1 MLSIYAVGVMLMV
14 LGTLL
19 VYRGVRARQPV
30 PIVLVRPE
38 WSLDPIAVAAAQ
50 RELDR
55 ELDQLLVD
63 LDAQRQ
69 AQSQTYAM
77 HRAFARPQTPTNVL
91 MPRIEAYIREA
102 MAATGATGTP
112 PEPLPRVRAARGSQA
127 PEIHA
132 VDTVEIGETLVLHS
146 VLRDEADYAGDAL
159 RTLPLVRR
167 GRT

>member
-1 MLSIYAVGVMLMV
+1 MLSIYAVGVLLMI

-19 VYRGVRARQPV
+19 VYRGVRRQPV
-30 PIVLVRPE
+30 RFVLVTPE
-38 WSLDPIAVAAAQ
+38 RVGEPVAVAAAQ

-55 ELDQLLVD
+55 ELDQLLLD
-63 LDAQRQ
+63 LESQRQ
-69 AQSQTYAM
+69 AHAM

-112 PEPLPRVRAARGSQA
+112 PEPLPRIRSARGSQA

-132 VDTVEIGETLVLHS
+132 VDTVEIGDTLVLHS
-146 VLRDEADYAGDAL
+146 VLRDEVTADAM
-159 RTLPLVRR
+159 RTLPLLRR